1 MGGPP
6 PVWLR
11 MTSEDPRAIARAAKL
26 EELNARHG
34 DASRRAS
41 ALREAASKRVLATG
55 AYFDEVSVRNDEITR
70 EGGAE
75 LAAAEREAVQLEREI
90 VRVGALPLSEFG

>member
-26 EELNARHG
+26 RELNARHG
-34 DASRRAS
+34 EAFRRAS
-41 ALREAASKRVLATG
+41 ALRDAASKRVLDTG
-55 AYFDEVSVRNDEITR
+55 AYFDEVSARNDAITA

-75 LAAAEREAVQLEREI
+75 LAAAEREAVELEREI
-90 VRVGALPLSEFG
+90 VRVGALPLSDFG